1 MHRVPYTIGEEI
13 EISTDPSDFEMPA
26 AFVKV
31 NEAKWGMEGSDDGE
45 NGEKIREVISDES
58 DDDLD

>member
-1 MHRVPYTIGEEI
+1 MHWVPYTVGEEI

-31 NEAKWGMEGSDDGE
+31 NEAKRGMEGSDDGE
-45 NGEKIREVISDES
+45 QGDKIREVISDES
-58 DDDLD
+58 DDELD